1 MPLYLEDAGVF
12 SLMRIWKWIPRFLSN
27 RQLTGHVYGIH
38 DPIDNV
44 CQEFRQ
50 EISPALENYY
60 KIHEN
65 QQRVIC
71 RRYRRYFRVFSGY
84 W

>member
-1 MPLYLEDAGVF
+1 MDPPIFVED
-12 SLMRIWKWIPRFLSN
+12 